1 MEVYVGSLNPQ
12 TTRND
17 LVAYLKSFARDA
29 RIHMVDLALD
39 DGSRVY
45 YAILNFDS
53 DRLALK
59 AIKKLNGGVLRGE
72 KVELHEFLH
81 RSYSNERRALNWRD
95 KPWSGL
101 ERRNHERR
109 HKVAPKTPAAD
120 DFGIQV
126 EEHAETAKSAPTSV
140 KISAYSNMARKL

>member
-1 MEVYVGSLNPQ
+1 MEVYVGNLNPQ

-17 LVAYLKSFARDA
+17 VVAYLKSFARDA
-29 RIHMVDLALD
+29 RIRMVEQPLD
-39 DGSRVY
+39 NGSRTL
-45 YAILNFDS
+45 YAIADFDS

-72 KVELHEFLH
+72 KIELHEYLH

-95 KPWSGL
+95 RPWSGV

-109 HKVAPKTPAAD
+109 KKVARPNQAD
-120 DFGIQV
+120 DFGIEL
-126 EEHAETAKSAPTSV
+126 EEHSNTADSDPTSV
-140 KISAYSNMARKL
+140 KISAYNNMARKL

>member
-1 MEVYVGSLNPQ
+1 MEVYVGNLNPQ

-17 LVAYLKSFARDA
+17 VVAYLKSFARDA
-29 RIHMVDLALD
+29 RIRMVEQPLD
-39 DGSRVY
+39 NGSRTL
-45 YAILNFDS
+45 YAIADFDS

-72 KVELHEFLH
+72 KIELHEYLH

-95 KPWSGL
+95 QPWSGL

-109 HKVAPKTPAAD
+109 KKAAQANQAD

-126 EEHAETAKSAPTSV
+126 EEHAETTKPDAASV
-140 KISAYSNMARKL
+140 RISAYSNMARKL

>member
-17 LVAYLKSFARDA
+17 VVGFLKSFARDA
-29 RIHMVDLALD
+29 RIQMVDQPLENNQRA
-39 DGSRVY
+39 Y
-45 YAILNFDS
+45 YAIADFDS

-72 KVELHEFLH
+72 KVTLREYFH
-81 RSYSNERRALNWRD
+81 RSYSNERRELHWRD
-95 KPWSGL
+95 RPWNSA
-101 ERRNHERR
+101 ERRAHERR
-109 HKVAPKTPAAD
+109 LKVMPTAKDTD

-126 EEHAETAKSAPTSV
+126 EEKNDAASLKF
-140 KISAYSNMARKL
+140 KAYTNMARKL